1 MGGRGAGHCQVLDR
15 HGRTPRVAWPH
26 RALRPDAPP
35 CPLRRD
41 GSGDHRDRVR
51 RETSM
56 KRLTAAILA
65 LGLLAM
71 TGDRALAQGPV
82 STEKVKI
89 VVGYQPLTPTWGVTI
104 LTGAQLWKPYLPNV
118 EVERFNSM
126 SGMPLVNNILAGK
139 VDLAYMGD
147 MPAIVLGSKRSMAE
161 TKFLAVTD
169 ADEGGASVIYV
180 KNGSPIKS

>member
-1 MGGRGAGHCQVLDR
+1 
-15 HGRTPRVAWPH
+15 
-26 RALRPDAPP
+26 
-35 CPLRRD
+35 
-41 GSGDHRDRVR
+41 
-51 RETSM
+51 M

-126 SGMPLVNNILAGK
+126 SGMPLVLSDERTKRAAGCG
-139 VDLAYMGD
+139 VRRYGVGPNSAGE
-147 MPAIVLGSKRSMAE
+147 PP
-161 TKFLAVTD
+161 
-169 ADEGGASVIYV
+169 
-180 KNGSPIKS
+180 KNE